1 MAAITKALFLF
12 WHFPNISIS
21 PKILSLKLHGNSW
34 SNSYKVSFILNI
46 KYHFTY
52 DEFKLNV
59 YAKIGILLSIKW
71 KKSIEAAIER
81 YFTKTGVLQKML
93 CTVAALYLRPKS
105 QTNNS
110 EGVYFSLFL
119 QAVGNFSNFSKNETP
134 SQAFSKDF
142 NQKCLTPVL

>member
-1 MAAITKALFLF
+1 
-12 WHFPNISIS
+12 
-21 PKILSLKLHGNSW
+21 
-34 SNSYKVSFILNI
+34 
-46 KYHFTY
+46 
-52 DEFKLNV
+52 
-59 YAKIGILLSIKW
+59 
-71 KKSIEAAIER
+71 
-81 YFTKTGVLQKML
+81 ML

-119 QAVGNFSNFSKNETP
+119 QAVGNFKKKKKNETP

>member
-1 MAAITKALFLF
+1 
-12 WHFPNISIS
+12 
-21 PKILSLKLHGNSW
+21 
-34 SNSYKVSFILNI
+34 
-46 KYHFTY
+46 
-52 DEFKLNV
+52 
-59 YAKIGILLSIKW
+59 
-71 KKSIEAAIER
+71 
-81 YFTKTGVLQKML
+81 ML

-119 QAVGNFSNFSKNETP
+119 QAVGNFSNFSKNESP